1 MLRKALNKKKK
12 GFTLIELII
21 VIAII
26 AILAAVALPKF
37 MEMRENANVKA
48 DIATA
53 KNLNTV
59 VSALVAD
66 NKISTNQT
74 INLSSGGGNAT
85 ITGKLQDTP
94 VYKASAG
101 KGKDVIVKID
111 LNGDVSVYY
120 NSASSTTEI
129 YPHGTGIYKNN

>member
-37 MEMRENANVKA
+37 MEMRENANIKA

-66 NKISTNQT
+66 NKLSTNQNIDVT
-74 INLSSGGGNAT
+74 AGNGT
-85 ITGKLQDTP
+85 ITGQLQDTP
-94 VYKASAG
+94 AYKASTI
-101 KGKDVIVKID
+101 KGQHVWVRID
-111 LNGDVSVYY
+111 ANGDVSVYHD
-120 NSASSTTEI
+120 SVSSGTEI
-129 YPHGTGIYKNN
+129 YPHGQGIYVNN

>member
-37 MEMRENANVKA
+37 MEMRETANVKA
-48 DIATA
+48 DISTA

-66 NKISTNQT
+66 DKLNPGQY
-74 INLSSGGGNAT
+74 NLSNAANST
-85 ITGKLQDTP
+85 ITDKLQDDAKL
-94 VYKASAG
+94 KASAG
-101 KGKDVIVKID
+101 KGQDILVEVAT
-111 LNGDVSVYY
+111 NGNVSVYY
-120 NSASSTTEI
+120 TSVSSATEI
-129 YPHGTGIYKNN
+129 YPDGQGIYQNN